1 MILEGTAP
9 VAKMRNYQA
18 ELTAYTHGLGRLTCT
33 FDGYQPCAD
42 QEAVIEAL
50 GYDCDGDLDFPADSI
65 FCSHG
70 AGFLVRYD
78 EVSEHMHLEAQW
90 HPQTPLS
97 SDSGYHHNRYTVD
110 DAELKR
116 VMERTH
122 KPKEKAAVRSPV
134 KRKEMPE
141 HVEILRQQPK
151 TKCLLVD
158 GYNMIHSWSELIP
171 LAEADLSAA
180 REQLIQRLSSFQG
193 TRTGIL
199 IIVFDAYQV
208 KDNPGSIQKLHNL
221 YVVYTKTSQTAD
233 SYIEKATHQ
242 LADQF
247 EVTVATS
254 DGMEQLIILGQGAM
268 RLSSRELEAQV
279 NQLRHQHHLQE
290 QRNLEP
296 HRPLQELKTLL
307 PDPDED

>member
-1 MILEGTAP
+1 MIFEKVKETMVNTLGCDEAKITESASIADDLGIDSLDAVELVMALEEEFGILIFHRSARGI
-9 VAKMRNYQA
+9 A
-18 ELTAYTHGLGRLTCT
+18 LTEDGR
-33 FDGYQPCAD
+33 
-42 QEAVIEAL
+42 E
-50 GYDCDGDLDFPADSI
+50 
-65 FCSHG
+65 
-70 AGFLVRYD
+70 FLSYARQV
-78 EVSEHMHLEAQW
+78 
-90 HPQTPLS
+90 
-97 SDSGYHHNRYTVD
+97 
-110 DAELKR
+110 
-116 VMERTH
+116 
-122 KPKEKAAVRSPV
+122 
-134 KRKEMPE
+134 
-141 HVEILRQQPK
+141 VEQ
-151 TKCLLVD
+151 
-158 GYNMIHSWSELIP
+158 
-171 LAEADLSAA
+171 ADLLHQHYGATRQTRQRCSISTQHYAFA
-180 REQLIQRLSSFQG
+180 VDAFVQLIQRLSSFQG

>member
-1 MILEGTAP
+1 
-9 VAKMRNYQA
+9 
-18 ELTAYTHGLGRLTCT
+18 
-33 FDGYQPCAD
+33 
-42 QEAVIEAL
+42 
-50 GYDCDGDLDFPADSI
+50 
-65 FCSHG
+65 
-70 AGFLVRYD
+70 
-78 EVSEHMHLEAQW
+78 MHIEAQW
-90 HPQTPLS
+90 HPQKVETV
-97 SDSGYHHNRYTVD
+97 DSGYHHNRYTVD

-122 KPKEKAAVRSPV
+122 KPKEKVAVRAPV

-141 HVEILRQQPK
+141 QIEIQRQKPK

-158 GYNMIHSWSELIP
+158 GYNMIHSWSELVV
-171 LAEADLSAA
+171 LAREDLSAA
-180 REQLIQRLSSFQG
+180 RDQLIQLLSSFQG

-199 IIVFDAYQV
+199 ILVFDAYQV

-254 DGMEQLIILGQGAM
+254 DGMEQLIIMGQGAM
-268 RLSSRELEAQV
+268 RLSSRELEVQV
-279 NQLRHQHHLQE
+279 QQLRHQHRKQE
-290 QRNLEP
+290 RENLEP
-296 HRPLQELKTLL
+296 HRPLKELKTLL
-307 PDPDED
+307 SDPEDDQ

>member
-1 MILEGTAP
+1 M
-9 VAKMRNYQA
+9 
-18 ELTAYTHGLGRLTCT
+18 
-33 FDGYQPCAD
+33 
-42 QEAVIEAL
+42 
-50 GYDCDGDLDFPADSI
+50 
-65 FCSHG
+65 
-70 AGFLVRYD
+70 
-78 EVSEHMHLEAQW
+78 
-90 HPQTPLS
+90 
-97 SDSGYHHNRYTVD
+97 
-110 DAELKR
+110 
-116 VMERTH
+116 
-122 KPKEKAAVRSPV
+122 KEK
-134 KRKEMPE
+134 
-141 HVEILRQQPK
+141 I
-151 TKCLLVD
+151 LLVD